1 MATGHVVMRKYT
13 ILQIVIVILMAMTMV
28 GFSGASASASASGWK
43 YGSGD
48 HGHSKK
54 SGHGSTPSSGCGNN
68 CPVPLPNPPVCSWN
82 IDGGVGSGAIPSSGA
97 PATVYVIQCSPACRQ
112 SGGKVGCKP
121 PTSSPC
127 TNGHEWE
134 TINNGFY
141 DACPYTG
148 GTTTSWSEQY
158 GYSAHPGNVCVSKW
172 LVTYVG
178 QVYKTVPTGCS
189 ASLSMPANYFHQSCQ
204 GANTPTTATVQY
216 WLQLPLISPPTSP
229 PPGWAVAGWP
239 PSTSTSGGGASYP
252 DGSDA
257 LLGPYTQTVTVPP
270 CPVYQGI
277 KYGNYVLTQL
287 NDGNGIAG
295 GQPVVVGTN
304 PYGGTAQH
312 GLYVVDDGAVHHY
325 VFGFKIQLPPSVSSV
340 GVDPYLRWEG
350 GTASV
355 ANISQYG
362 HLHDMFGNLL
372 PAWNL
377 HFSSFSAGETSCP
390 SGRRGY
396 CNTPSST
403 SSNYGWSGWYLASE
417 WASGANPPINWA
429 HPVVPAKEIVDF
441 EIHEPTVAGAP
452 LQLQLNG
459 KMQAG
464 WFYNY
469 FSINASVSGTQ
480 RTTTFTGTQP
490 QTETIE
496 KTAPSKSKSACAEN
510 HATMR
515 NGWCTITTT
524 STQINTIS
532 QIFDFVYPATVSAT
546 VSTTQLTPTNE
557 VLSKPFPV
565 RVTADIQAKGAFL
578 VGSS

>member
-1 MATGHVVMRKYT
+1 MKIILRMTIILILATIMLLVSGSIASATGHSSG
-13 ILQIVIVILMAMTMV
+13 V
-28 GFSGASASASASGWK
+28 GG
-43 YGSGD
+43 YGPGG
-48 HGHSKK
+48 HGHSKS
-54 SGHGSTPSSGCGNN
+54 SGGQKTPPSGCTSNCSAPPNPPSCSFVSTGGYGSSSMPSGAPGTLYFEQCSSACVQSGGNVSCSTPSAPCT
-68 CPVPLPNPPVCSWN
+68 VPP
-82 IDGGVGSGAIPSSGA
+82 GVGIGPDGD
-97 PATVYVIQCSPACRQ
+97 VV
-112 SGGKVGCKP
+112 
-121 PTSSPC
+121 
-127 TNGHEWE
+127 
-134 TINNGFY
+134 
-141 DACPYTG
+141 CPYTG

-158 GYSAHPGNVCVSKW
+158 GYSASPGNVCVSKW
-172 LVTYVG
+172 VVTYVG